1 MDLCLLLFHYQ
12 IFQEGRSKSNWQVFF
27 SLCKCQVHI
36 SEGEGKAWWASTLTE
51 RLTERGRFTE
61 EAVHVIHELHLQADN
76 FSSQQPLALIYVSLL
91 YVWVS
96 TYFHRGDLKDVCYNY
111 WKLFILEYAEIAAPR
126 LILWFM
132 LISVYLKHMIL
143 NHSSIEDIFSS
154 ISYADHCIQAL
165 LNSSHIIYIWLGTG
179 TCIDQ
184 KTMYSS
190 SFCLSFEMILGS
202 LLCWEAC
209 FKYLGR
215 NYSAI
220 IIFIHNI
227 ICIPWSLWC
236 RVYQGLCEEKKNP
249 QHPKSIITCGNGCE
263 VCFCMDS
270 KPHFVVVK
278 KRHFWSCLTT

>member
-1 MDLCLLLFHYQ
+1 MDFHSCFLLDPPHCFYISCCQCLYAWCVNDIQRKRLYGIKRKTTTTTTQQNMDLCLLLFHYQ

-27 SLCKCQVHI
+27 SFGKCQVHI

-111 WKLFILEYAEIAAPR
+111 WKLFILEYAEIAAPC

-143 NHSSIEDIFSS
+143 NHSLHRGYFQL
-154 ISYADHCIQAL
+154 H
-165 LNSSHIIYIWLGTG
+165 
-179 TCIDQ
+179 
-184 KTMYSS
+184 
-190 SFCLSFEMILGS
+190 
-202 LLCWEAC
+202 
-209 FKYLGR
+209 
-215 NYSAI
+215 
-220 IIFIHNI
+220 
-227 ICIPWSLWC
+227 
-236 RVYQGLCEEKKNP
+236 
-249 QHPKSIITCGNGCE
+249 
-263 VCFCMDS
+263 
-270 KPHFVVVK
+270 
-278 KRHFWSCLTT
+278 

>member
-96 TYFHRGDLKDVCYNY
+96 TYFHRGNLKDVCYNY

-202 LLCWEAC
+202 LLCWEVHWWPVLSI
-209 FKYLGR
+209 LG
-215 NYSAI
+215 
-220 IIFIHNI
+220 
-227 ICIPWSLWC
+227 
-236 RVYQGLCEEKKNP
+236 E
-249 QHPKSIITCGNGCE
+249 
-263 VCFCMDS
+263 
-270 KPHFVVVK
+270 
-278 KRHFWSCLTT
+278 TTQLS